1 MHTCFAFKMVKMP
14 KFYFFRNLREI
25 LSQIHVL
32 KVKIRCE
39 FAALVSFKKLLK
51 IAKNAPNDVFLRFN
65 TVIK

>member
-1 MHTCFAFKMVKMP
+1 MHTFFAFKMVKMP

-25 LSQIHVL
+25 VSQIHVL
-32 KVKIRCE
+32 NVKIRCE

-65 TVIK
+65 TVTI